1 MRRRDFSCLFD
12 NESFLGYNRDVINEK
27 TGEQSPFSLF
37 LANVRRDPYENT

>member
-37 LANVRRDPYENT
+37 